1 MTPLPPPHMRRPDV
15 QAHDLLAASCCP
27 EVHSFDRA
35 TASADRTG
43 CPRPARGRGKGSAMK
58 PFRVWGT
65 RAAAVALLLVMATN
79 ALAIPSRPIDND
91 PQAPPIP
98 TVFVGDPNDGGG
110 RALRAP
116 DSGLGIIQIF
126 EDWIRLQLASESP
139 VIVPIPRVQRT
150 NPVLRGTRTSSLR
163 RLR

>member
-15 QAHDLLAASCCP
+15 QSHDLLAVSCCP

-65 RAAAVALLLVMATN
+65 RAAALALLLVMATN
-79 ALAIPSRPIDND
+79 ALATPSRPIDDD
-91 PQAPPIP
+91 PSAPPIP
-98 TVFVGDPNDGGG
+98 TVYLGDPSDSGGG
-110 RALRAP
+110 YAQPAP
-116 DSGLGIIQIF
+116 AEFSAILWEAFRSVLNINLNAGVYL
-126 EDWIRLQLASESP
+126 SP
-139 VIVPIPRVQRT
+139 LKQSARTLNSRHGVRPR
-150 NPVLRGTRTSSLR
+150 
-163 RLR
+163 